1 MIEVKREAMQ
11 KPYELSDEG
20 WAHFIMANLG
30 RTEAEMQQTLDAILL
45 KIAQAEMEFYLSLG
59 GQLH

>member
-1 MIEVKREAMQ
+1 MQ

-30 RTEAEMQQTLDAILL
+30 RTEDEMQQTLDAIIIQ
-45 KIAQAEMEFYLSLG
+45 IAKAEMEFYLSVG
-59 GQLH
+59 GRLH